1 MWKSYGRRYK
11 IIFQKKKKKKKKKK
25 NVIMQKQQQKKKQTK
40 KLWAVGVRKAG
51 AEFKVFVA

>member
-11 IIFQKKKKKKKKKK
+11 IIFQKKKKKKKKKCNNAK
-25 NVIMQKQQQKKKQTK
+25 TTTKKKQTK

-51 AEFKVFVA
+51 AVFKVFVA